1 MQMFST
7 KTREWFLSSV
17 GTPTEA
23 QRMGWQAISEGRD
36 ALISLP
42 TGSGKTLAAFLYF
55 LDEMRRELDAGA
67 LAEGLRIVYVS
78 PLKALGNDIR
88 QNLERPLAGLGLS
101 DAVRVAVRTGDTD
114 AKARREMIE
123 HPPHILITTPES
135 LYLLLT
141 SLSGRDMLKTA
152 RTVIVDELHAVLS
165 SKRGAHLFLS
175 LARLDALCGGHVRRV
190 GLSATVNPPEEA
202 ARHLTG
208 GEPCAVIVPKIE
220 KRMELTVDVPVPDM
234 RQLPERSVWPA
245 IADRVIEALDHA
257 RTVLVFV
264 DGRAG
269 CERLALRIN
278 ERAGQ
283 TLARTHHGCVSK
295 EQRLEAERML
305 KSGELRVM
313 VATSS
318 MELGVDVGEI
328 DLVVQVGPPPGVSAL
343 LQRLGRA
350 GHNPGRVSRMRV
362 YPRTAAEA
370 IGCALVCEAAREGRI
385 ERVRAP
391 EMCLDVLSQHLVSM
405 AAAGAYTVDEAVE
418 ILSRA
423 YAYRRLAS
431 EDVKA
436 VLGMLSGDYER
447 MDDRPVKPRVV
458 YDRLSGRVSGD
469 AYTRMLALSAGGTIP
484 DRGWFA
490 VTLPDGT
497 RLGEL
502 DEEFVFEARLGDK
515 FYLGA
520 FPWKIE
526 EITRDRVIVSP
537 TSPEG
542 AASPFWKGDRAARA
556 YETGAFYG
564 SLLSKWEDAARRSPA
579 ALRAALCAAGL
590 TPDAAENAARVIE
603 SQLRAVGCLAT
614 DRVLVAEHFS
624 DEAGEHQLM
633 LHSPFGDAVNR
644 ALGMLLA
651 RRAAAAT
658 GADAR
663 AYDDDDGALICLVG
677 GQPIPD
683 ALLPTLA
690 ATSAPDIYPV
700 PITPNTVSNTSSR
713 DASGAQLAFDN
724 PAAAS
729 GARFTFINPDTA
741 PGANCVSANA
751 NAASGA
757 RFTSINPDTK
767 PDARHVPAS
776 ANAASGAQLAFDN
789 PVAASGA
796 RFTSI
801 NPDNAPSASLVPA
814 SANAASGAQL
824 AFDNPV
830 AASGAHCTSTNP
842 DTASDADCVSA
853 SANAASGAQLAF
865 DNPVAASGAR
875 FTSTNPDTKPG
886 ANCVSASR
894 NAVSAARFTS
904 INSDTK
910 PGANCA
916 SASTNAASGAQLALD
931 NPVAASGARFTSINS
946 DTKPGANC
954 VSASRNA
961 VSAARF
967 TSINSDTKP
976 GANCASA
983 STNAASGAQLA
994 FDNPAA
1000 ASGARFTSINPD
1012 TKPGAQLAFDNPVAA
1027 SGARFTSI
1035 NPETRPGAN
1044 CASTSANAV
1053 SSAQLVFD
1061 NPVTASG
1068 ARFTSINPETKPG
1081 ASPVPASANAASGV
1095 QLAFDD
1101 PVAASGA
1108 RFTSINPETYPGA
1121 SPVPASANAASGAQL
1136 VFDNP
1141 VTGSGARFTS
1151 INPETKPGASPVPAS
1166 ANAASGVQLAFDDPV
1181 AASGARFTSINPETY
1196 PGASPVPASA
1206 NAASG
1211 AQLAF
1216 DNPAAASGARFTS
1229 INPDTAPDVSHVP
1242 ASANAA
1248 SGAQLAF
1255 DSPVAPVAASGAS
1268 RVPASA
1274 NTALG
1279 AQVTP
1284 DNPVTASGESHVSTS
1299 ANAASGARFTFT
1311 NPVAASGARF
1321 TSTNPDTAPGA
1332 QLASADPNAAL
1343 GSRLASVTPDA
1354 TSVPLCG
1361 AAAEVRAMLPA
1372 SPMFS
1377 MAFRY
1382 NVQRALLNGV
1392 RGGRRQPLWVQRL
1405 RGAEALG
1412 AAAAHPE
1419 HPMMRETLNECA
1431 DGYLDLNALTRLLS
1445 AIRAGQVRVYE
1456 VHTDAPSPLCLNL
1469 RRQVEAEMMYDTA
1482 IPSAAVTLSKEAL
1495 LTLAPTEEA
1504 VKSAS
1509 RPARAPRCADELHAR
1524 LLSEGDLLAGEAC
1537 APAEWMD
1544 ALELAGR
1551 AVYIE
1556 PGLWIARENED
1567 EYRLALEENDA
1578 AALSRV
1584 VRRTARFHGAQTA
1597 ETLSERYAVDEVRA
1611 QEALNTLCSEGILR
1625 EFGGAYVHAELYE
1638 SAQRMTVALN
1648 RQRVETQ
1655 PARAFARML
1664 SQRVR
1669 GVGSSAAQLAQ
1680 ALDSLRGCAYP
1691 AAAWEGYLLP
1701 ARVAN
1706 YRPQL
1711 LDEALARGEAAYR
1724 VLPAER
1730 SQLPNETRAQ
1740 AAARP
1745 CGAAPSGARVSIDS
1759 SQLPGEA
1766 AVRDEAAEHPQLSG
1780 EPRAQAAARPR
1791 GAAPSGAR
1799 ISVDGS
1805 QLLGE
1810 TVVRDEAAEYPQ
1822 LSNETRA
1829 QAAARPCGAAPSS
1842 ARASIDGSRL
1852 LGEAAECPQLPS
1864 ETRAQAAARPY
1875 GAASSD
1881 ARISVDG
1888 SQLLGEAVVRDEAAE
1903 YPQLSNETRA
1913 QAAARP
1919 CGAAPSSARASV
1931 DGSRLLSEAAE
1942 CPQLPSETRAQAA
1955 ARPRGAAPSG
1965 ARISVDGSQLLGEAT
1980 ERDEAAE
1987 RPQLPGETRAQ
1998 AAARPCGAA
2007 PSSARVSIDGSRLP
2021 GEAAVHDEA
2030 AEHPQLSGEPRAQAA
2045 ARPRDAAPSS
2055 ARASIDGSQLP
2066 GEATERDEAAERP
2079 QLPGETRAQAA
2090 ARPRGAAPSGARVSI
2105 DGSQLLGEATE
2116 RDEAAECP
2124 QLPSETRAQ
2133 AAARP
2138 RGAAPSGARV
2148 SIDGSR
2154 LPGEAAERPQLPG
2167 ETRAQAAARPYGA
2180 APSGARVSID
2190 VSQFPGEAAVRDEAA
2205 YRVLPA
2211 ERSRLPNETRAQA
2224 AARARDAAPSDAR
2237 VSIDGSQL
2245 PGEAAVRDEAAY
2257 RVLPAER
2264 PQLPGETAV
2273 RVLSGERSQLSGE
2286 TAARVQSGETA
2297 DSRSIPAPEIDGV
2310 PADPLAASHVRGS
2323 AASAFEL
2330 HAQRRGT
2337 AVLDQSGSAHPESGL
2352 RDGRAIFGER
2362 TRASR
2367 AASGERVRVQFDLPD
2382 DEGEYE
2388 PLPDDLTDMERDVLQ
2403 TLTARGASFASRLPV
2418 NAGDALKSLLARGLV
2433 RADSFLPVREMLATE
2448 SGNVKKTVRRR
2459 VRVMDA
2465 GRWSRVGVL
2474 PQTSAAALVERLFD
2488 RFGIV
2493 CRETAGADWNAAF
2506 GVLKHMEYAGKAR
2519 RGYFVK
2525 GLSGAQFMRE
2535 TDYSTITAQL
2545 RQPSGE
2551 CVWLPAADPMQAWGA
2566 YLAHE
2571 EGRAFLRVPGAAV
2584 ALMDGA
2590 VVAVS
2595 EKQGETLRVFD
2606 DPAAPEALR
2615 ALADAFR
2622 RGAIFPALPRLL
2634 IKKYP
2639 PTAAPH
2645 LEAAGFM
2652 REMLDYTLMRR
2663 G

>member
-36 ALISLP
+36 ALISSP

-114 AKARREMIE
+114 AKARREMIK

-220 KRMELTVDVPVPDM
+220 KRTELTVDVPVPDM

-245 IADRVIEALDHA
+245 IADRVIEALDHV

-350 GHNPGRVSRMRV
+350 GHNPSRVSRMRV

-590 TPDAAENAARVIE
+590 TPDAAENAARVLE

-658 GADAR
+658 GEDAR

-700 PITPNTVSNTSSR
+700 PITPNTVSTISHATGSH
-713 DASGAQLAFDN
+713 
-724 PAAAS
+724 
-729 GARFTFINPDTA
+729 
-741 PGANCVSANA
+741 
-751 NAASGA
+751 
-757 RFTSINPDTK
+757 FTSINPDTAPSANFTSANPDTA
-767 PDARHVPAS
+767 PDARFASTNPDTTPGASCAS
-776 ANAASGAQLAFDN
+776 ANPNATSGAH
-789 PVAASGA
+789 
-796 RFTSI
+796 FTSI
-801 NPDNAPSASLVPA
+801 NPDTTPGANCASAS
-814 SANAASGAQL
+814 
-824 AFDNPV
+824 
-830 AASGAHCTSTNP
+830 TN
-842 DTASDADCVSA
+842 TAP
-853 SANAASGAQLAF
+853 N
-865 DNPVAASGAR
+865 AR
-875 FTSTNPDTKPG
+875 FASTNPDTKPG
-886 ANCVSASR
+886 ASCASANP
-894 NAVSAARFTS
+894 NATSGAHFTS
-904 INSDTK
+904 INPDTT

-916 SASTNAASGAQLALD
+916 SASTNAA
-931 NPVAASGARFTSINS
+931 
-946 DTKPGANC
+946 
-954 VSASRNA
+954 
-961 VSAARF
+961 
-967 TSINSDTKP
+967 
-976 GANCASA
+976 
-983 STNAASGAQLA
+983 
-994 FDNPAA
+994 
-1000 ASGARFTSINPD
+1000 PD
-1012 TKPGAQLAFDNPVAA
+1012 T
-1027 SGARFTSI
+1027 
-1035 NPETRPGAN
+1035 
-1044 CASTSANAV
+1044 
-1053 SSAQLVFD
+1053 
-1061 NPVTASG
+1061 
-1068 ARFTSINPETKPG
+1068 
-1081 ASPVPASANAASGV
+1081 
-1095 QLAFDD
+1095 
-1101 PVAASGA
+1101 
-1108 RFTSINPETYPGA
+1108 
-1121 SPVPASANAASGAQL
+1121 
-1136 VFDNP
+1136 
-1141 VTGSGARFTS
+1141 
-1151 INPETKPGASPVPAS
+1151 
-1166 ANAASGVQLAFDDPV
+1166 
-1181 AASGARFTSINPETY
+1181 
-1196 PGASPVPASA
+1196 
-1206 NAASG
+1206 
-1211 AQLAF
+1211 
-1216 DNPAAASGARFTS
+1216 
-1229 INPDTAPDVSHVP
+1229 
-1242 ASANAA
+1242 
-1248 SGAQLAF
+1248 
-1255 DSPVAPVAASGAS
+1255 
-1268 RVPASA
+1268 
-1274 NTALG
+1274 
-1279 AQVTP
+1279 
-1284 DNPVTASGESHVSTS
+1284 
-1299 ANAASGARFTFT
+1299 
-1311 NPVAASGARF
+1311 RF
-1321 TSTNPDTAPGA
+1321 TSTNPGTAPGA
-1332 QLASADPNAAL
+1332 QLASADLNAAL

-1405 RGAEALG
+1405 RGVETLG

-1509 RPARAPRCADELHAR
+1509 RPARAPRSADELHAR

-1544 ALELAGR
+1544 ALEIAGR

-1625 EFGGAYVHAELYE
+1625 EFGGTYVHAELYE

-1669 GVGSSAAQLAQ
+1669 GAGSSAAQLAQ
-1680 ALDSLRGCAYP
+1680 ALVSLRGCTYP

-1711 LDEALARGEAAYR
+1711 LDEALARG
-1724 VLPAER
+1724 
-1730 SQLPNETRAQ
+1730 
-1740 AAARP
+1740 
-1745 CGAAPSGARVSIDS
+1745 
-1759 SQLPGEA
+1759 
-1766 AVRDEAAEHPQLSG
+1766 
-1780 EPRAQAAARPR
+1780 
-1791 GAAPSGAR
+1791 
-1799 ISVDGS
+1799 
-1805 QLLGE
+1805 
-1810 TVVRDEAAEYPQ
+1810 
-1822 LSNETRA
+1822 
-1829 QAAARPCGAAPSS
+1829 
-1842 ARASIDGSRL
+1842 
-1852 LGEAAECPQLPS
+1852 
-1864 ETRAQAAARPY
+1864 
-1875 GAASSD
+1875 
-1881 ARISVDG
+1881 
-1888 SQLLGEAVVRDEAAE
+1888 
-1903 YPQLSNETRA
+1903 
-1913 QAAARP
+1913 
-1919 CGAAPSSARASV
+1919 
-1931 DGSRLLSEAAE
+1931 
-1942 CPQLPSETRAQAA
+1942 
-1955 ARPRGAAPSG
+1955 
-1965 ARISVDGSQLLGEAT
+1965 
-1980 ERDEAAE
+1980 
-1987 RPQLPGETRAQ
+1987 
-1998 AAARPCGAA
+1998 
-2007 PSSARVSIDGSRLP
+2007 
-2021 GEAAVHDEA
+2021 
-2030 AEHPQLSGEPRAQAA
+2030 
-2045 ARPRDAAPSS
+2045 
-2055 ARASIDGSQLP
+2055 
-2066 GEATERDEAAERP
+2066 
-2079 QLPGETRAQAA
+2079 
-2090 ARPRGAAPSGARVSI
+2090 
-2105 DGSQLLGEATE
+2105 
-2116 RDEAAECP
+2116 
-2124 QLPSETRAQ
+2124 
-2133 AAARP
+2133 
-2138 RGAAPSGARV
+2138 
-2148 SIDGSR
+2148 
-2154 LPGEAAERPQLPG
+2154 
-2167 ETRAQAAARPYGA
+2167 
-2180 APSGARVSID
+2180 
-2190 VSQFPGEAAVRDEAA
+2190 EAA

-2310 PADPLAASHVRGS
+2310 PANPLAASRVRGS

-2474 PQTSAAALVERLFD
+2474 PQTSAEALVERLFD

-2622 RGAIFPALPRLL
+2622 RGAIFPTLPRLL

-2639 PTAAPH
+2639 PTAAAH
-2645 LEAAGFM
+2645 LEAAGFT

>member
-36 ALISLP
+36 ALISSP

-114 AKARREMIE
+114 AKARREMIK

-220 KRMELTVDVPVPDM
+220 KRTELTVDVPVPDM

-590 TPDAAENAARVIE
+590 TPDAAENAARVLE

-690 ATSAPDIYPV
+690 ATSAPDAYPV
-700 PITPNTVSNTSSR
+700 PLTPNTVSNTSSC
-713 DASGAQLAFDN
+713 D
-724 PAAAS
+724 
-729 GARFTFINPDTA
+729 
-741 PGANCVSANA
+741 
-751 NAASGA
+751 
-757 RFTSINPDTK
+757 
-767 PDARHVPAS
+767 
-776 ANAASGAQLAFDN
+776 ASGAQLAFDN
-789 PVAASGA
+789 PVAAPGMRITSINPDTTPGASCASANPNTTSGA
-796 RFTSI
+796 HFTSI
-801 NPDNAPSASLVPA
+801 NPD
-814 SANAASGAQL
+814 
-824 AFDNPV
+824 
-830 AASGAHCTSTNP
+830 TT
-842 DTASDADCVSA
+842 
-853 SANAASGAQLAF
+853 
-865 DNPVAASGAR
+865 
-875 FTSTNPDTKPG
+875 
-886 ANCVSASR
+886 
-894 NAVSAARFTS
+894 
-904 INSDTK
+904 

-916 SASTNAASGAQLALD
+916 SASTNAAPDTCFTSTNPDTAPSVSCASASASAAPGMRITSINPDTKPGVNCASTNPNAASGAQLALD
-931 NPVAASGARFTSINS
+931 NPAA
-946 DTKPGANC
+946 
-954 VSASRNA
+954 
-961 VSAARF
+961 
-967 TSINSDTKP
+967 
-976 GANCASA
+976 
-983 STNAASGAQLA
+983 
-994 FDNPAA
+994 
-1000 ASGARFTSINPD
+1000 
-1012 TKPGAQLAFDNPVAA
+1012 
-1027 SGARFTSI
+1027 
-1035 NPETRPGAN
+1035 
-1044 CASTSANAV
+1044 
-1053 SSAQLVFD
+1053 
-1061 NPVTASG
+1061 
-1068 ARFTSINPETKPG
+1068 
-1081 ASPVPASANAASGV
+1081 
-1095 QLAFDD
+1095 
-1101 PVAASGA
+1101 
-1108 RFTSINPETYPGA
+1108 
-1121 SPVPASANAASGAQL
+1121 
-1136 VFDNP
+1136 
-1141 VTGSGARFTS
+1141 
-1151 INPETKPGASPVPAS
+1151 
-1166 ANAASGVQLAFDDPV
+1166 
-1181 AASGARFTSINPETY
+1181 
-1196 PGASPVPASA
+1196 
-1206 NAASG
+1206 
-1211 AQLAF
+1211 
-1216 DNPAAASGARFTS
+1216 
-1229 INPDTAPDVSHVP
+1229 
-1242 ASANAA
+1242 
-1248 SGAQLAF
+1248 
-1255 DSPVAPVAASGAS
+1255 
-1268 RVPASA
+1268 
-1274 NTALG
+1274 
-1279 AQVTP
+1279 
-1284 DNPVTASGESHVSTS
+1284 
-1299 ANAASGARFTFT
+1299 
-1311 NPVAASGARF
+1311 
-1321 TSTNPDTAPGA
+1321 APGA

-1456 VHTDAPSPLCLNL
+1456 AHTDAPSPLCLNL

-1509 RPARAPRCADELHAR
+1509 RPARAPRSADELHAR
-1524 LLSEGDLLAGEAC
+1524 LLSEGDLLAEEAD

-1544 ALELAGR
+1544 ALEIAGR

-1567 EYRLALEENDA
+1567 EYRLALEENDG

-1584 VRRTARFHGAQTA
+1584 VRRAARFHGAQTA
-1597 ETLSERYAVDEVRA
+1597 ETLSERYAVDEARA
-1611 QEALNTLCSEGILR
+1611 QEALNALRSEGILR

-1638 SAQRMTVALN
+1638 SAQRMTVALS

-1669 GVGSSAAQLAQ
+1669 GAGSSAAQLAQ

-1730 SQLPNETRAQ
+1730 SQLPGETRAQ
-1740 AAARP
+1740 AAARTRD
-1745 CGAAPSGARVSIDS
+1745 AAPSDARVSIDG

-1766 AVRDEAAEHPQLSG
+1766 AERSQLSGETRAQATARPRSAAPSGARISVDGSRLPGETAFRDEAAERPQLSG

-1791 GAAPSGAR
+1791 GAAPS
-1799 ISVDGS
+1799 
-1805 QLLGE
+1805 
-1810 TVVRDEAAEYPQ
+1810 
-1822 LSNETRA
+1822 
-1829 QAAARPCGAAPSS
+1829 S
-1842 ARASIDGSRL
+1842 ARASI
-1852 LGEAAECPQLPS
+1852 
-1864 ETRAQAAARPY
+1864 
-1875 GAASSD
+1875 
-1881 ARISVDG
+1881 
-1888 SQLLGEAVVRDEAAE
+1888 
-1903 YPQLSNETRA
+1903 
-1913 QAAARP
+1913 
-1919 CGAAPSSARASV
+1919 
-1931 DGSRLLSEAAE
+1931 
-1942 CPQLPSETRAQAA
+1942 
-1955 ARPRGAAPSG
+1955 
-1965 ARISVDGSQLLGEAT
+1965 DGSQLLGEAT

-1998 AAARPCGAA
+1998 ATARPCGAA
-2007 PSSARVSIDGSRLP
+2007 PSGARI
-2021 GEAAVHDEA
+2021 
-2030 AEHPQLSGEPRAQAA
+2030 
-2045 ARPRDAAPSS
+2045 
-2055 ARASIDGSQLP
+2055 SIDGSQLP
-2066 GEATERDEAAERP
+2066 GEATERDGTTERS
-2079 QLPGETRAQAA
+2079 QLPG
-2090 ARPRGAAPSGARVSI
+2090 
-2105 DGSQLLGEATE
+2105 
-2116 RDEAAECP
+2116 
-2124 QLPSETRAQ
+2124 
-2133 AAARP
+2133 
-2138 RGAAPSGARV
+2138 
-2148 SIDGSR
+2148 
-2154 LPGEAAERPQLPG
+2154 
-2167 ETRAQAAARPYGA
+2167 
-2180 APSGARVSID
+2180 
-2190 VSQFPGEAAVRDEAA
+2190 
-2205 YRVLPA
+2205 
-2211 ERSRLPNETRAQA
+2211 ETRAQA
-2224 AARARDAAPSDAR
+2224 AARARDAAPSDAH

-2286 TAARVQSGETA
+2286 TAGRVQSGEMT

-2310 PADPLAASHVRGS
+2310 PADPLAASRARGS
-2323 AASAFEL
+2323 VASAFEL

-2337 AVLDQSGSAHPESGL
+2337 AVLDQGGSAHPESGL

-2362 TRASR
+2362 TRVSR

-2418 NAGDALKSLLARGLV
+2418 NAGDALKLLLARGLV

-2465 GRWSRVGVL
+2465 GRWSRVGAL
-2474 PQTSAAALVERLFD
+2474 PQTSAEALVERLFD

-2525 GLSGAQFMRE
+2525 GLSGAQFVRE

-2545 RQPSGE
+2545 RQPSSESLRLPADSAPTQDAYLSRENNLISPHGSNDDADLSRTQDAHLPRKDNLASSRGSTHDAAPAQLRQSSAE

-2571 EGRAFLRVPGAAV
+2571 DGRAFLRVPGTAV

-2590 VVAVS
+2590 VVAVA

-2606 DPAAPEALR
+2606 DPAAAEALR
-2615 ALADAFR
+2615 ALADTFR

-2639 PTAAPH
+2639 PTAAAH
-2645 LEAAGFM
+2645 LEAAGFT

>member
-36 ALISLP
+36 ALISSP

-114 AKARREMIE
+114 AKARREMIK

-190 GLSATVNPPEEA
+190 GLSATVNSPEEA

-220 KRMELTVDVPVPDM
+220 KRTELTVDVPVPDM
-234 RQLPERSVWPA
+234 RQLPERSVWSA

-385 ERVRAP
+385 ERVRTP

-603 SQLRAVGCLAT
+603 SQLRAAGCLAT

-690 ATSAPDIYPV
+690 ATSAPDAYTPYPG
-700 PITPNTVSNTSSR
+700 PNPVSAISHATGAHFTS
-713 DASGAQLAFDN
+713 
-724 PAAAS
+724 
-729 GARFTFINPDTA
+729 TNPDTA
-741 PGANCVSANA
+741 PSVSCASA
-751 NAASGA
+751 SASAAPGM
-757 RFTSINPDTK
+757 RITSINPDTK
-767 PDARHVPAS
+767 PGVNCA
-776 ANAASGAQLAFDN
+776 
-789 PVAASGA
+789 
-796 RFTSI
+796 
-801 NPDNAPSASLVPA
+801 
-814 SANAASGAQL
+814 
-824 AFDNPV
+824 
-830 AASGAHCTSTNP
+830 STNP
-842 DTASDADCVSA
+842 
-853 SANAASGAQLAF
+853 
-865 DNPVAASGAR
+865 
-875 FTSTNPDTKPG
+875 
-886 ANCVSASR
+886 
-894 NAVSAARFTS
+894 
-904 INSDTK
+904 
-910 PGANCA
+910 
-916 SASTNAASGAQLALD
+916 NAASGAQLALD
-931 NPVAASGARFTSINS
+931 NPAA
-946 DTKPGANC
+946 
-954 VSASRNA
+954 
-961 VSAARF
+961 
-967 TSINSDTKP
+967 
-976 GANCASA
+976 
-983 STNAASGAQLA
+983 
-994 FDNPAA
+994 
-1000 ASGARFTSINPD
+1000 
-1012 TKPGAQLAFDNPVAA
+1012 
-1027 SGARFTSI
+1027 
-1035 NPETRPGAN
+1035 
-1044 CASTSANAV
+1044 
-1053 SSAQLVFD
+1053 
-1061 NPVTASG
+1061 
-1068 ARFTSINPETKPG
+1068 
-1081 ASPVPASANAASGV
+1081 
-1095 QLAFDD
+1095 
-1101 PVAASGA
+1101 
-1108 RFTSINPETYPGA
+1108 
-1121 SPVPASANAASGAQL
+1121 
-1136 VFDNP
+1136 
-1141 VTGSGARFTS
+1141 
-1151 INPETKPGASPVPAS
+1151 
-1166 ANAASGVQLAFDDPV
+1166 
-1181 AASGARFTSINPETY
+1181 
-1196 PGASPVPASA
+1196 
-1206 NAASG
+1206 
-1211 AQLAF
+1211 
-1216 DNPAAASGARFTS
+1216 
-1229 INPDTAPDVSHVP
+1229 
-1242 ASANAA
+1242 
-1248 SGAQLAF
+1248 
-1255 DSPVAPVAASGAS
+1255 
-1268 RVPASA
+1268 
-1274 NTALG
+1274 
-1279 AQVTP
+1279 
-1284 DNPVTASGESHVSTS
+1284 
-1299 ANAASGARFTFT
+1299 
-1311 NPVAASGARF
+1311 
-1321 TSTNPDTAPGA
+1321 APGA
-1332 QLASADPNAAL
+1332 QLASADLNAAL

-1509 RPARAPRCADELHAR
+1509 RPARAPRSADELHAR

-1544 ALELAGR
+1544 ALEIAGR
-1551 AVYIE
+1551 ALYIE

-1597 ETLSERYAVDEVRA
+1597 ETLFERYAVDEARA
-1611 QEALNTLCSEGILR
+1611 QDALTTLLSEGTLR

-1669 GVGSSAAQLAQ
+1669 GAGSSAAQLAQ
-1680 ALDSLRGCAYP
+1680 ALVSLRGCAYP

-1701 ARVAN
+1701 AHVAN

-1724 VLPAER
+1724 LLPAER

-1745 CGAAPSGARVSIDS
+1745 CGAAPSGARVSVDGS
-1759 SQLPGEA
+1759 RLLSEA
-1766 AVRDEAAEHPQLSG
+1766 AVRDEAAEHPQLSGAPRAQAATRPCGAASSDARVSIDGSRLPGETAVRDETTEYPQLSG

-1799 ISVDGS
+1799 ISIDGS
-1805 QLLGE
+1805 QLPGE
-1810 TVVRDEAAEYPQ
+1810 AAVRDEAAE
-1822 LSNETRA
+1822 
-1829 QAAARPCGAAPSS
+1829 
-1842 ARASIDGSRL
+1842 RL
-1852 LGEAAECPQLPS
+1852 
-1864 ETRAQAAARPY
+1864 
-1875 GAASSD
+1875 
-1881 ARISVDG
+1881 
-1888 SQLLGEAVVRDEAAE
+1888 
-1903 YPQLSNETRA
+1903 
-1913 QAAARP
+1913 
-1919 CGAAPSSARASV
+1919 
-1931 DGSRLLSEAAE
+1931 
-1942 CPQLPSETRAQAA
+1942 
-1955 ARPRGAAPSG
+1955 
-1965 ARISVDGSQLLGEAT
+1965 
-1980 ERDEAAE
+1980 
-1987 RPQLPGETRAQ
+1987 QLPGETRSQ
-1998 AAARPCGAA
+1998 AAARTRDAA
-2007 PSSARVSIDGSRLP
+2007 PSSARVSIGGSRLLS
-2021 GEAAVHDEA
+2021 EAAV
-2030 AEHPQLSGEPRAQAA
+2030 
-2045 ARPRDAAPSS
+2045 
-2055 ARASIDGSQLP
+2055 
-2066 GEATERDEAAERP
+2066 RDEAAERS
-2079 QLPGETRAQAA
+2079 QLPN
-2090 ARPRGAAPSGARVSI
+2090 
-2105 DGSQLLGEATE
+2105 
-2116 RDEAAECP
+2116 
-2124 QLPSETRAQ
+2124 ETRAQ

-2154 LPGEAAERPQLPG
+2154 LPGEAVDRNEAAERPQLPP
-2167 ETRAQAAARPYGA
+2167 ETRAQAAARPCGA
-2180 APSGARVSID
+2180 APSNARASID
-2190 VSQFPGEAAVRDEAA
+2190 GSQFPSEATERGEAA
-2205 YRVLPA
+2205 YRVF
-2211 ERSRLPNETRAQA
+2211 
-2224 AARARDAAPSDAR
+2224 
-2237 VSIDGSQL
+2237 
-2245 PGEAAVRDEAAY
+2245 
-2257 RVLPAER
+2257 PAER
-2264 PQLPGETAV
+2264 PRFG
-2273 RVLSGERSQLSGE
+2273 R
-2286 TAARVQSGETA
+2286 TA

-2310 PADPLAASHVRGS
+2310 PADPLAASRARGS
-2323 AASAFEL
+2323 VASAFEL
-2330 HAQRRGT
+2330 YAQRRGT
-2337 AVLDQSGSAHPESGL
+2337 AVLDQGGSAHPESGL

-2362 TRASR
+2362 TRVSR

-2465 GRWSRVGVL
+2465 GRWSRVGAL
-2474 PQTSAAALVERLFD
+2474 PQTSAEALVERLFD

-2535 TDYSTITAQL
+2535 TDYSTITARL

-2551 CVWLPAADPMQAWGA
+2551 CIWLPAADPMQAWGA

-2571 EGRAFLRVPGAAV
+2571 EGRAFLRIPGAAV
-2584 ALMDGA
+2584 ALMGGA

-2645 LEAAGFM
+2645 LEAAGFT

>member
-36 ALISLP
+36 ALISSP

-114 AKARREMIE
+114 AKARREMIK

-220 KRMELTVDVPVPDM
+220 KRTELTVDVPVPDM

-245 IADRVIEALDHA
+245 IADRVIEALDHV

-350 GHNPGRVSRMRV
+350 GHNPSRVSRMRV

-590 TPDAAENAARVIE
+590 TPDAAENAARVLE

-658 GADAR
+658 GEDAR

-757 RFTSINPDTK
+757 LFTSINPDTK

-796 RFTSI
+796 RFTS
-801 NPDNAPSASLVPA
+801 
-814 SANAASGAQL
+814 
-824 AFDNPV
+824 
-830 AASGAHCTSTNP
+830 TNP
-842 DTASDADCVSA
+842 
-853 SANAASGAQLAF
+853 
-865 DNPVAASGAR
+865 
-875 FTSTNPDTKPG
+875 
-886 ANCVSASR
+886 
-894 NAVSAARFTS
+894 
-904 INSDTK
+904 
-910 PGANCA
+910 
-916 SASTNAASGAQLALD
+916 
-931 NPVAASGARFTSINS
+931 

-1509 RPARAPRCADELHAR
+1509 RPARAPRNADELHAR

-1544 ALELAGR
+1544 ALEIAGR

-1584 VRRTARFHGAQTA
+1584 VRRTARFHGSQTA

-1669 GVGSSAAQLAQ
+1669 GAGSSAAQLAQ
-1680 ALDSLRGCAYP
+1680 ALVSLRGCAYP

-1730 SQLPNETRAQ
+1730 
-1740 AAARP
+1740 
-1745 CGAAPSGARVSIDS
+1745 
-1759 SQLPGEA
+1759 
-1766 AVRDEAAEHPQLSG
+1766 
-1780 EPRAQAAARPR
+1780 
-1791 GAAPSGAR
+1791 
-1799 ISVDGS
+1799 
-1805 QLLGE
+1805 
-1810 TVVRDEAAEYPQ
+1810 
-1822 LSNETRA
+1822 
-1829 QAAARPCGAAPSS
+1829 
-1842 ARASIDGSRL
+1842 
-1852 LGEAAECPQLPS
+1852 PQLPS
-1864 ETRAQAAARPY
+1864 ETRAQAAART
-1875 GAASSD
+1875 
-1881 ARISVDG
+1881 
-1888 SQLLGEAVVRDEAAE
+1888 RD
-1903 YPQLSNETRA
+1903 
-1913 QAAARP
+1913 
-1919 CGAAPSSARASV
+1919 
-1931 DGSRLLSEAAE
+1931 
-1942 CPQLPSETRAQAA
+1942 
-1955 ARPRGAAPSG
+1955 
-1965 ARISVDGSQLLGEAT
+1965 
-1980 ERDEAAE
+1980 
-1987 RPQLPGETRAQ
+1987 
-1998 AAARPCGAA
+1998 AA

-2116 RDEAAECP
+2116 RPQLPGETRAQAAARPRGAAPSSARVSIDGSRLLGETVVRDEAAEHPQLSGEPRAQAATRTRGAAPSSARVSIDGSQLPGEAAVRDEAAECP
-2124 QLPSETRAQ
+2124 QLSGEPRAQAAARPRGAAPSSVRVSIDGSQLLGEATERDEAAERPRLPGETRAQ

-2148 SIDGSR
+2148 SIDGSW

-2286 TAARVQSGETA
+2286 TAARVQSGKTA

-2310 PADPLAASHVRGS
+2310 PANPLAASRVRGS
-2323 AASAFEL
+2323 VASAFEL
-2330 HAQRRGT
+2330 YAQRRGS
-2337 AVLDQSGSAHPESGL
+2337 AVLDQGGSAHPESGL

-2367 AASGERVRVQFDLPD
+2367 AASSERVRVQFDLPD

-2388 PLPDDLTDMERDVLQ
+2388 SLPDDLTDMERDVLQ

-2433 RADSFLPVREMLATE
+2433 RADSFLPVREMLAAE

-2465 GRWSRVGVL
+2465 GRWSRVGAL
-2474 PQTSAAALVERLFD
+2474 PQTSAEALVERLFD

-2525 GLSGAQFMRE
+2525 GLSGAQFVRE

-2551 CVWLPAADPMQAWGA
+2551 CIWLPAADPMQAWGA

-2590 VVAVS
+2590 VVSVS

-2622 RGAIFPALPRLL
+2622 RGAIFPTLPRLL

-2639 PTAAPH
+2639 PTAAAH
-2645 LEAAGFM
+2645 LEAAGFT

>member
-36 ALISLP
+36 ALISSP

-114 AKARREMIE
+114 AKARREMIK

-220 KRMELTVDVPVPDM
+220 KRTELTVDVPVPDM

-590 TPDAAENAARVIE
+590 TPDAAENAARVLE

-690 ATSAPDIYPV
+690 ATSAPDAYPV
-700 PITPNTVSNTSSR
+700 PLTPNTVSNTSSC
-713 DASGAQLAFDN
+713 D
-724 PAAAS
+724 
-729 GARFTFINPDTA
+729 
-741 PGANCVSANA
+741 
-751 NAASGA
+751 
-757 RFTSINPDTK
+757 
-767 PDARHVPAS
+767 
-776 ANAASGAQLAFDN
+776 ASGAQLAFDN
-789 PVAASGA
+789 PVAAPGMRITSINPDTTPGASCASANPNTTSGA
-796 RFTSI
+796 HFTSI
-801 NPDNAPSASLVPA
+801 NPD
-814 SANAASGAQL
+814 
-824 AFDNPV
+824 
-830 AASGAHCTSTNP
+830 TT
-842 DTASDADCVSA
+842 
-853 SANAASGAQLAF
+853 
-865 DNPVAASGAR
+865 
-875 FTSTNPDTKPG
+875 
-886 ANCVSASR
+886 
-894 NAVSAARFTS
+894 
-904 INSDTK
+904 

-916 SASTNAASGAQLALD
+916 SASTNAAPDTCFTSTNPDTAPSVSCASASASAAPGMRITSINPDTKPGVNCASTNPNAASGAQLALD
-931 NPVAASGARFTSINS
+931 NPAA
-946 DTKPGANC
+946 
-954 VSASRNA
+954 
-961 VSAARF
+961 
-967 TSINSDTKP
+967 
-976 GANCASA
+976 
-983 STNAASGAQLA
+983 
-994 FDNPAA
+994 
-1000 ASGARFTSINPD
+1000 
-1012 TKPGAQLAFDNPVAA
+1012 
-1027 SGARFTSI
+1027 
-1035 NPETRPGAN
+1035 
-1044 CASTSANAV
+1044 
-1053 SSAQLVFD
+1053 
-1061 NPVTASG
+1061 
-1068 ARFTSINPETKPG
+1068 
-1081 ASPVPASANAASGV
+1081 
-1095 QLAFDD
+1095 
-1101 PVAASGA
+1101 
-1108 RFTSINPETYPGA
+1108 
-1121 SPVPASANAASGAQL
+1121 
-1136 VFDNP
+1136 
-1141 VTGSGARFTS
+1141 
-1151 INPETKPGASPVPAS
+1151 
-1166 ANAASGVQLAFDDPV
+1166 
-1181 AASGARFTSINPETY
+1181 
-1196 PGASPVPASA
+1196 
-1206 NAASG
+1206 
-1211 AQLAF
+1211 
-1216 DNPAAASGARFTS
+1216 
-1229 INPDTAPDVSHVP
+1229 
-1242 ASANAA
+1242 
-1248 SGAQLAF
+1248 
-1255 DSPVAPVAASGAS
+1255 
-1268 RVPASA
+1268 
-1274 NTALG
+1274 
-1279 AQVTP
+1279 
-1284 DNPVTASGESHVSTS
+1284 
-1299 ANAASGARFTFT
+1299 
-1311 NPVAASGARF
+1311 
-1321 TSTNPDTAPGA
+1321 APGA

-1456 VHTDAPSPLCLNL
+1456 AHTDAPSPLCLNL

-1509 RPARAPRCADELHAR
+1509 RPARAPRSADELHAR
-1524 LLSEGDLLAGEAC
+1524 LLSEGDLLAEEAD

-1544 ALELAGR
+1544 ALEIAGR

-1567 EYRLALEENDA
+1567 EYRLALEENDG

-1584 VRRTARFHGAQTA
+1584 VRRAARFHGAQTA
-1597 ETLSERYAVDEVRA
+1597 ETLSERYAVDEARA
-1611 QEALNTLCSEGILR
+1611 QEALNALRSEGILR

-1638 SAQRMTVALN
+1638 SAQRMTVALS

-1669 GVGSSAAQLAQ
+1669 GAGSSAAQLAQ

-1730 SQLPNETRAQ
+1730 SQLP
-1740 AAARP
+1740 
-1745 CGAAPSGARVSIDS
+1745 
-1759 SQLPGEA
+1759 
-1766 AVRDEAAEHPQLSG
+1766 
-1780 EPRAQAAARPR
+1780 
-1791 GAAPSGAR
+1791 
-1799 ISVDGS
+1799 
-1805 QLLGE
+1805 
-1810 TVVRDEAAEYPQ
+1810 
-1822 LSNETRA
+1822 
-1829 QAAARPCGAAPSS
+1829 
-1842 ARASIDGSRL
+1842 
-1852 LGEAAECPQLPS
+1852 
-1864 ETRAQAAARPY
+1864 
-1875 GAASSD
+1875 
-1881 ARISVDG
+1881 
-1888 SQLLGEAVVRDEAAE
+1888 
-1903 YPQLSNETRA
+1903 
-1913 QAAARP
+1913 
-1919 CGAAPSSARASV
+1919 
-1931 DGSRLLSEAAE
+1931 
-1942 CPQLPSETRAQAA
+1942 
-1955 ARPRGAAPSG
+1955 
-1965 ARISVDGSQLLGEAT
+1965 
-1980 ERDEAAE
+1980 
-1987 RPQLPGETRAQ
+1987 GETRAQ
-1998 AAARPCGAA
+1998 AAAR
-2007 PSSARVSIDGSRLP
+2007 
-2021 GEAAVHDEA
+2021 
-2030 AEHPQLSGEPRAQAA
+2030 
-2045 ARPRDAAPSS
+2045 
-2055 ARASIDGSQLP
+2055 
-2066 GEATERDEAAERP
+2066 T
-2079 QLPGETRAQAA
+2079 
-2090 ARPRGAAPSGARVSI
+2090 
-2105 DGSQLLGEATE
+2105 
-2116 RDEAAECP
+2116 
-2124 QLPSETRAQ
+2124 
-2133 AAARP
+2133 
-2138 RGAAPSGARV
+2138 
-2148 SIDGSR
+2148 
-2154 LPGEAAERPQLPG
+2154 
-2167 ETRAQAAARPYGA
+2167 
-2180 APSGARVSID
+2180 
-2190 VSQFPGEAAVRDEAA
+2190 
-2205 YRVLPA
+2205 
-2211 ERSRLPNETRAQA
+2211 
-2224 AARARDAAPSDAR
+2224 RDAAPSDAR

-2245 PGEAAVRDEAAY
+2245 PGEAAVRDEAA
-2257 RVLPAER
+2257 ER
-2264 PQLPGETAV
+2264 LQLPGETRA
-2273 RVLSGERSQLSGE
+2273 Q
-2286 TAARVQSGETA
+2286 AADHPR
-2297 DSRSIPAPEIDGV
+2297 
-2310 PADPLAASHVRGS
+2310 S
-2323 AASAFEL
+2323 AASRNA
-2330 HAQRRGT
+2330 R
-2337 AVLDQSGSAHPESGL
+2337 VSI
-2352 RDGRAIFGER
+2352 DG
-2362 TRASR
+2362 
-2367 AASGERVRVQFDLPD
+2367 
-2382 DEGEYE
+2382 
-2388 PLPDDLTDMERDVLQ
+2388 
-2403 TLTARGASFASRLPV
+2403 SRLL
-2418 NAGDALKSLLARGLV
+2418 G
-2433 RADSFLPVREMLATE
+2433 
-2448 SGNVKKTVRRR
+2448 
-2459 VRVMDA
+2459 
-2465 GRWSRVGVL
+2465 
-2474 PQTSAAALVERLFD
+2474 
-2488 RFGIV
+2488 
-2493 CRETAGADWNAAF
+2493 
-2506 GVLKHMEYAGKAR
+2506 
-2519 RGYFVK
+2519 
-2525 GLSGAQFMRE
+2525 
-2535 TDYSTITAQL
+2535 
-2545 RQPSGE
+2545 
-2551 CVWLPAADPMQAWGA
+2551 
-2566 YLAHE
+2566 
-2571 EGRAFLRVPGAAV
+2571 
-2584 ALMDGA
+2584 
-2590 VVAVS
+2590 
-2595 EKQGETLRVFD
+2595 
-2606 DPAAPEALR
+2606 
-2615 ALADAFR
+2615 
-2622 RGAIFPALPRLL
+2622 
-2634 IKKYP
+2634 
-2639 PTAAPH
+2639 
-2645 LEAAGFM
+2645 
-2652 REMLDYTLMRR
+2652 
-2663 G
+2663 

>member
-36 ALISLP
+36 ALISSP

-114 AKARREMIE
+114 AKARREMIK

-220 KRMELTVDVPVPDM
+220 KRTELTVDVPVPDM

-245 IADRVIEALDHA
+245 IADRVIEALDHV

-350 GHNPGRVSRMRV
+350 GHNPSRVSRMRV

-590 TPDAAENAARVIE
+590 TPDAAENAARVLE

-658 GADAR
+658 GEDAR

-916 SASTNAASGAQLALD
+916 SAST
-931 NPVAASGARFTSINS
+931 
-946 DTKPGANC
+946 
-954 VSASRNA
+954 
-961 VSAARF
+961 
-967 TSINSDTKP
+967 
-976 GANCASA
+976 
-983 STNAASGAQLA
+983 
-994 FDNPAA
+994 
-1000 ASGARFTSINPD
+1000 
-1012 TKPGAQLAFDNPVAA
+1012 
-1027 SGARFTSI
+1027 
-1035 NPETRPGAN
+1035 
-1044 CASTSANAV
+1044 
-1053 SSAQLVFD
+1053 
-1061 NPVTASG
+1061 
-1068 ARFTSINPETKPG
+1068 
-1081 ASPVPASANAASGV
+1081 
-1095 QLAFDD
+1095 
-1101 PVAASGA
+1101 
-1108 RFTSINPETYPGA
+1108 
-1121 SPVPASANAASGAQL
+1121 
-1136 VFDNP
+1136 
-1141 VTGSGARFTS
+1141 
-1151 INPETKPGASPVPAS
+1151 
-1166 ANAASGVQLAFDDPV
+1166 
-1181 AASGARFTSINPETY
+1181 
-1196 PGASPVPASA
+1196 
-1206 NAASG
+1206 
-1211 AQLAF
+1211 
-1216 DNPAAASGARFTS
+1216 
-1229 INPDTAPDVSHVP
+1229 
-1242 ASANAA
+1242 NAA

-1509 RPARAPRCADELHAR
+1509 RPARAPRNADELHAR

-1544 ALELAGR
+1544 ALEIAGR

-1584 VRRTARFHGAQTA
+1584 VRRTARFHGSQTA

-1669 GVGSSAAQLAQ
+1669 GAGSSAAQLAQ
-1680 ALDSLRGCAYP
+1680 ALVSLRGCAYP

-1730 SQLPNETRAQ
+1730 
-1740 AAARP
+1740 
-1745 CGAAPSGARVSIDS
+1745 
-1759 SQLPGEA
+1759 
-1766 AVRDEAAEHPQLSG
+1766 
-1780 EPRAQAAARPR
+1780 
-1791 GAAPSGAR
+1791 
-1799 ISVDGS
+1799 
-1805 QLLGE
+1805 
-1810 TVVRDEAAEYPQ
+1810 
-1822 LSNETRA
+1822 
-1829 QAAARPCGAAPSS
+1829 
-1842 ARASIDGSRL
+1842 
-1852 LGEAAECPQLPS
+1852 PQLPS
-1864 ETRAQAAARPY
+1864 ETRAQAAART
-1875 GAASSD
+1875 
-1881 ARISVDG
+1881 
-1888 SQLLGEAVVRDEAAE
+1888 RD
-1903 YPQLSNETRA
+1903 
-1913 QAAARP
+1913 
-1919 CGAAPSSARASV
+1919 
-1931 DGSRLLSEAAE
+1931 
-1942 CPQLPSETRAQAA
+1942 
-1955 ARPRGAAPSG
+1955 
-1965 ARISVDGSQLLGEAT
+1965 
-1980 ERDEAAE
+1980 
-1987 RPQLPGETRAQ
+1987 
-1998 AAARPCGAA
+1998 AA

-2079 QLPGETRAQAA
+2079 RLPGETRAQAA
-2090 ARPRGAAPSGARVSI
+2090 ARPR
-2105 DGSQLLGEATE
+2105 
-2116 RDEAAECP
+2116 
-2124 QLPSETRAQ
+2124 
-2133 AAARP
+2133 
-2138 RGAAPSGARV
+2138 
-2148 SIDGSR
+2148 
-2154 LPGEAAERPQLPG
+2154 
-2167 ETRAQAAARPYGA
+2167 GA

-2310 PADPLAASHVRGS
+2310 PANPLAASRVRGS

-2474 PQTSAAALVERLFD
+2474 PQTSAEALVERLFD

-2622 RGAIFPALPRLL
+2622 RGAIFPTLPRLL

-2639 PTAAPH
+2639 PTAAAH
-2645 LEAAGFM
+2645 LEAAGFT

>member
-36 ALISLP
+36 ALISSP

-114 AKARREMIE
+114 AKARREMIK

-220 KRMELTVDVPVPDM
+220 KRTELTVDVPVPDM

-245 IADRVIEALDHA
+245 IADRVIEALDHV

-350 GHNPGRVSRMRV
+350 GHNPSRVSRMRV

-590 TPDAAENAARVIE
+590 TPDAAENAARVLE

-658 GADAR
+658 GEDAR

-796 RFTSI
+796 RFTS
-801 NPDNAPSASLVPA
+801 
-814 SANAASGAQL
+814 
-824 AFDNPV
+824 
-830 AASGAHCTSTNP
+830 TNP
-842 DTASDADCVSA
+842 
-853 SANAASGAQLAF
+853 
-865 DNPVAASGAR
+865 
-875 FTSTNPDTKPG
+875 
-886 ANCVSASR
+886 
-894 NAVSAARFTS
+894 
-904 INSDTK
+904 
-910 PGANCA
+910 
-916 SASTNAASGAQLALD
+916 
-931 NPVAASGARFTSINS
+931 

-1061 NPVTASG
+1061 NPVT
-1068 ARFTSINPETKPG
+1068 
-1081 ASPVPASANAASGV
+1081 
-1095 QLAFDD
+1095 
-1101 PVAASGA
+1101 
-1108 RFTSINPETYPGA
+1108 
-1121 SPVPASANAASGAQL
+1121 
-1136 VFDNP
+1136 
-1141 VTGSGARFTS
+1141 
-1151 INPETKPGASPVPAS
+1151 
-1166 ANAASGVQLAFDDPV
+1166 
-1181 AASGARFTSINPETY
+1181 
-1196 PGASPVPASA
+1196 
-1206 NAASG
+1206 
-1211 AQLAF
+1211 
-1216 DNPAAASGARFTS
+1216 
-1229 INPDTAPDVSHVP
+1229 
-1242 ASANAA
+1242 
-1248 SGAQLAF
+1248 
-1255 DSPVAPVAASGAS
+1255 
-1268 RVPASA
+1268 
-1274 NTALG
+1274 
-1279 AQVTP
+1279 
-1284 DNPVTASGESHVSTS
+1284 
-1299 ANAASGARFTFT
+1299 ASGARFTFT

-1509 RPARAPRCADELHAR
+1509 RPARAPRNADELHAR

-1544 ALELAGR
+1544 ALEIAGR

-1584 VRRTARFHGAQTA
+1584 VRRTARFHGSQTA

-1669 GVGSSAAQLAQ
+1669 GAGSSAAQLAQ
-1680 ALDSLRGCAYP
+1680 ALVSLRGCAYP

-1730 SQLPNETRAQ
+1730 
-1740 AAARP
+1740 
-1745 CGAAPSGARVSIDS
+1745 
-1759 SQLPGEA
+1759 
-1766 AVRDEAAEHPQLSG
+1766 
-1780 EPRAQAAARPR
+1780 
-1791 GAAPSGAR
+1791 
-1799 ISVDGS
+1799 
-1805 QLLGE
+1805 
-1810 TVVRDEAAEYPQ
+1810 
-1822 LSNETRA
+1822 
-1829 QAAARPCGAAPSS
+1829 
-1842 ARASIDGSRL
+1842 
-1852 LGEAAECPQLPS
+1852 PQLPS
-1864 ETRAQAAARPY
+1864 ETRAQAAART
-1875 GAASSD
+1875 
-1881 ARISVDG
+1881 
-1888 SQLLGEAVVRDEAAE
+1888 RD
-1903 YPQLSNETRA
+1903 
-1913 QAAARP
+1913 
-1919 CGAAPSSARASV
+1919 
-1931 DGSRLLSEAAE
+1931 
-1942 CPQLPSETRAQAA
+1942 
-1955 ARPRGAAPSG
+1955 
-1965 ARISVDGSQLLGEAT
+1965 
-1980 ERDEAAE
+1980 
-1987 RPQLPGETRAQ
+1987 
-1998 AAARPCGAA
+1998 AA
-2007 PSSARVSIDGSRLP
+2007 PSSARVSIDGSRL
-2021 GEAAVHDEA
+2021 
-2030 AEHPQLSGEPRAQAA
+2030 
-2045 ARPRDAAPSS
+2045 
-2055 ARASIDGSQLP
+2055 
-2066 GEATERDEAAERP
+2066 
-2079 QLPGETRAQAA
+2079 
-2090 ARPRGAAPSGARVSI
+2090 
-2105 DGSQLLGEATE
+2105 
-2116 RDEAAECP
+2116 
-2124 QLPSETRAQ
+2124 
-2133 AAARP
+2133 
-2138 RGAAPSGARV
+2138 
-2148 SIDGSR
+2148 
-2154 LPGEAAERPQLPG
+2154 
-2167 ETRAQAAARPYGA
+2167 
-2180 APSGARVSID
+2180 
-2190 VSQFPGEAAVRDEAA
+2190 PGEAAVRDEAA

-2310 PADPLAASHVRGS
+2310 PANPLAASRVRGS
-2323 AASAFEL
+2323 VASAFEL
-2330 HAQRRGT
+2330 YAQRRGS
-2337 AVLDQSGSAHPESGL
+2337 AVLDQGGSAHPESGL

-2367 AASGERVRVQFDLPD
+2367 AASSERVRVQFDLPD

-2388 PLPDDLTDMERDVLQ
+2388 SLPDDLTDMERDVLQ

-2433 RADSFLPVREMLATE
+2433 RADSFLPVREMLAAE

-2465 GRWSRVGVL
+2465 GRWSRVGAL
-2474 PQTSAAALVERLFD
+2474 PQTSAEALVERLFD

-2525 GLSGAQFMRE
+2525 GLSGAQFVRE

-2551 CVWLPAADPMQAWGA
+2551 CIWLPAADPMQAWGA

-2590 VVAVS
+2590 VVSVS

-2622 RGAIFPALPRLL
+2622 RGAIFPTLPRLL

-2639 PTAAPH
+2639 PTAAAH
-2645 LEAAGFM
+2645 LEAAGFT